1 MSGSISENEVNFV
14 DMLKEA
20 DKIKEI
26 ISTHIYAICQEVGA
40 LDPDLP
46 EGSKISAL
54 SLTATSLNL
63 IHGAFVMLLSRQLQG
78 QELEATDDVLQL
90 ATGLMN
96 IAANQVVNNIPK
108 LKNTGEDIFDIEK
121 EPGDVTVH

>member
-1 MSGSISENEVNFV
+1 MSGSISEKEVNLV

-20 DKIKEI
+20 DKIKTI
-26 ISTHIYAICQEVGA
+26 VNQHIYEMCKEIGA
-40 LDPDLP
+40 LDEDRPSDMT
-46 EGSKISAL
+46 ISAKSMAAIAL
-54 SLTATSLNL
+54 SL

-78 QELEATDDVLQL
+78 KEVEATDDVLQL

-108 LKNTGEDIFDIEK
+108 LENDGDDIFAVEK
-121 EPGDVTVH
+121 ETTDHTVH